1 MKTLLFLSL
10 ITLFSGLPI
19 YLLYWN
25 LFRPV
30 LLKRLKYR
38 LYRCRDDVR
47 LFLISGT
54 IGEKEKAYPLIERF
68 CNRAISQLEGV
79 DLAALF
85 RHKIDKGILMEV
97 ERDLGTISESPAPLR
112 QCFTQITI
120 CVFGAAFANSPG
132 ILVLMAPVFVLGVTP
147 LWFNKVKN
155 LLMNLMKRAMGSFY
169 LPEVNY
175 PQTV

>member
-1 MKTLLFLSL
+1 MKTMLFLSL
-10 ITLFSGLPI
+10 IVLFSGLPI

-47 LFLISGT
+47 LLLISGT
-54 IGEKEKAYPLIERF
+54 IGEKEKAYPIVERF
-68 CNRAISQLEGV
+68 CNRAISMLEGI
-79 DLAALF
+79 DLPMLF
-85 RHKIDKGILMEV
+85 RHKIDKSVLLEV
-97 ERDLGTISESPAPLR
+97 ERDLGTIFESPAQIR
-112 QCFTQITI
+112 QCFIQITT

-132 ILVLMAPVFVLGVTP
+132 ILALLAPIFVLGVTL

-155 LLMNLMKRAMGSFY
+155 LIVGLMKRAMGSFY
-169 LPEVNY
+169 LPPFN
-175 PQTV
+175 PQTA